1 MDRREALKKMMAGG
15 AVVAGASMV
24 SSSHVFAASSST
36 TGEPIGSGIT
46 TPPPTGQ
53 TVNDR
58 RSARWTITAP
68 NASCSLGDLQIA
80 SYAVGRGVVGDLS
93 VMIEAPS
100 GFGSNGYVIG
110 GTTATFTVVSTKN
123 PGSNAPFK
131 KGDEFEVTWYVK
143 YSCTV
148 KGQQAGC
155 QLVDYTYRYVNQ
167 GGGNNPSWQP
177 RPGYPIASSP
187 RPCGF

>member
-24 SSSHVFAASSST
+24 SSSPVLAA
-36 TGEPIGSGIT
+36 GSVGGGQPVGPGIT
-46 TPPPTGQ
+46 MPPPTAQ
-53 TVNDR
+53 AVNDR
-58 RSARWTITAP
+58 RSARWTITVP
-68 NASCSLGDLQIA
+68 NVACSSGDLQVA
-80 SYAVGRGVVGDLS
+80 SYAVGLQVEGDLS
-93 VMIEAPS
+93 VSIEAPS
-100 GFGSNGYVIG
+100 GFGSNGYVLG
-110 GTTATFTVVSTKN
+110 GTTATFSVVRTKS
-123 PGSNAPFK
+123 PGNSPFK

-148 KGQQAGC
+148 NGQQAGC

-167 GGGNNPSWQP
+167 GGGNNPNWQL

-187 RPCGF
+187 RPCAF

>member
-110 GTTATFTVVSTKN
+110 GNAATFTVVRTKD
-123 PGSNAPFK
+123 PGNSPFR

-143 YSCTV
+143 YSCIV
-148 KGQQAGC
+148 NGQQAGC